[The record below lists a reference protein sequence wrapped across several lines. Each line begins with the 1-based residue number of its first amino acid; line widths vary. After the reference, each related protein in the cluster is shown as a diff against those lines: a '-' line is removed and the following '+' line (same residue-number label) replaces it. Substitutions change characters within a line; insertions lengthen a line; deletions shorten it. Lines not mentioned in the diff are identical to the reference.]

1 MTHSQWW
8 SQNSIQGW
16 LTAKTLLFLPITHL
30 LIHSTRLFFT
40 FACAL
45 AVVPGAGET
54 EINDTGV
61 GLSSCPHVPQ
71 GKQIPPLPGDQHIT
85 AL

>member
-1 MTHSQWW
+1 MTHSWWW

-30 LIHSTRLFFT
+30 LIHSTHLFFT
-40 FACAL
+40 FACTP
-45 AVVPGAGET
+45 AVVLGAGET
-54 EINDTGV
+54 EINDTGMA
-61 GLSSCPHVPQ
+61 LSSCPPVPQ
-71 GKQIPPLPGDQHIT
+71 GKQIPPLLGNQHVT